1 MSYSLKKDDYPTK
14 MIDLVKAIYKR
25 FKVLNRLSEKES
37 NDFQKEVVTLLVD
50 SDENVDQ
57 EIFNNILSDIGL

>member
-1 MSYSLKKDDYPTK
+1 
-14 MIDLVKAIYKR
+14 
-25 FKVLNRLSEKES
+25 VLNRLSEKES